1 MRIEYVAVK
10 NFRSLKAVEF
20 SPSRFNVFVGQNNHG
35 KSNLFKAIEWFYTGK
50 GDVGEIRH
58 CDAENEDVEVE
69 IVFSGVQ
76 LGISEISNGDN
87 QKKLSNVLGDS
98 DTMKVKRSSASSKER
113 WLWNPQVSEWKKQP
127 CGADAAFNNCI
138 PRFEF
143 VGATQNFSDVSAYK
157 TTTPIGQM
165 LSGVVSE
172 KLEKDA
178 SYQAFQNQFEQ
189 LFGNEDSQVRQS
201 LDELSSKVSKYL
213 KEQFPDCTD
222 VKFTVQQPE
231 LDDFLKNYDTELN
244 DGVVTKAGNKG
255 DGMQRALM
263 LAIIKAHADFR
274 REEALGK
281 SFIFFIDEAEL
292 HLHPSGQRQLKQSL
306 VELTGANGVD
316 QVFLSTHSSVLIAD
330 GDEDCNQA
338 FFKIEK
344 EDRCTSVEKVDQKN
358 KAKVVYD
365 LLGGN
370 PADLLLPANF
380 LIVEGES
387 EVEFLEKII
396 SRFYSDKPT
405 LQVICGRGD
414 DEAQR
419 QTMNAINKVY
429 QPLKQTPIYKDKLGI
444 LLDAPSG
451 PEKQQ
456 RYEHF
461 KRENSSLE
469 YHGQLFEL
477 PVNGLEDYYP
487 TTLKSQCSVANKVKM
502 ARWMGGRI
510 DQNQFENEMVVLFS
524 ALQHCWQKAYQS

>member
-1 MRIEYVAVK
+1 MYIESVSIK
-10 NFRSLKAVEF
+10 NFRSFKSAEF

-50 GDVGEIRH
+50 GDIAEIRH
-58 CDAENEDVEVE
+58 CDAGSEDIEVVIE
-69 IVFSGVQ
+69 FSGVQ
-76 LGISEISNGDN
+76 QGISDISNADN
-87 QKKLSNVLGDS
+87 QKKLTNVLNDS
-98 DTMKVKRSSASSKER
+98 DTMKVKRSSASPKDR
-113 WLWNPQVSEWKKQP
+113 LLWNPQNNEWKKQP
-127 CGADAAFNNCI
+127 CGADSAFNNCI

-172 KLEKDA
+172 KLEKDP
-178 SYQAFQNQFEQ
+178 SYQSFQNQFEQ

-201 LDELSSKVSKYL
+201 LDELSNKVSKYL
-213 KEQFPDCTD
+213 KEQFPDCTT
-222 VKFTVQQPE
+222 VKFTVHQPE
-231 LDDFLKNYDTELN
+231 LDDFLKNYETELN
-244 DGVVTKAGNKG
+244 DGVATKAGAKG

-274 REEALGK
+274 REESLGR

-306 VELTGANGVD
+306 IELTGGDGVD

-330 GDEDCNQA
+330 GGDSNGQT
-338 FFKIEK
+338 FFKVEK
-344 EDRCTSVEKVDQKN
+344 EDRCTSIEKIDRKN

-387 EVEFLEKII
+387 EVAFLEIII
-396 SRFYSDKPT
+396 SRFYSDRPA
-405 LQVICGRGD
+405 LQVICGKGD

-419 QTMNAINKVY
+419 QSMNGINKVY
-429 QPLKQTPIYKDKLGI
+429 QPLKQTPIYKDKLGM
-444 LLDAPSG
+444 LLDLPNG
-451 PEKQQ
+451 TDKQQ
-456 RYEHF
+456 RYDNF
-461 KRENSSLE
+461 KRENPSLLH
-469 YHGQLFEL
+469 HGQLFEL

-487 TTLKSQCSVANKVKM
+487 ETLKTNCTRTNKVPM
-502 ARWMGGRI
+502 AKWMGTQI
-510 DQNQFENEMVVLFS
+510 AQQQFEQEMPIIFS
-524 ALQHCWQKAYQS
+524 ALQFCWQNAY